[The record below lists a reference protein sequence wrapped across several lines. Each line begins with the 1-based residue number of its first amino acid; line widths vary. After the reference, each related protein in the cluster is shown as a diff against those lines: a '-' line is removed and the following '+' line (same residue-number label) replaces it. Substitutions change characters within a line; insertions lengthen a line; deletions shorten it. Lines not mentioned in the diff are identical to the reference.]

1 MDVSL
6 HLTSLTDGLGFLD
19 NGRSGL
25 ERHRGRNHPLGRASG
40 IGDRSG
46 GFCNAADPNRT
57 RRLVVHRWGGAVHRP
72 DGAARTPAL
81 VAHRQ
86 GGYASRRGVDANTPG
101 PIARECPG
109 CPA

>member
-25 ERHRGRNHPLGRASG
+25 ERHRGRNHPLGHAIWAGYRRVGFYNA
-40 IGDRSG
+40 G
-46 GFCNAADPNRT
+46 GPNRIRT
-57 RRLVVHRWGGAVHRP
+57 RAAHRWGGAVHRP

-109 CPA
+109 CPT